1 MEEKEFVH
9 NPRYKTRGIYH
20 HFEGE
25 SYLLIDTA
33 INNDTGE
40 REVVYLALYDI
51 FNSMFV
57 RTRSSLRNWIRSSI
71 LTPSRN
77 IVLNYWML
85 VILTTMSSRSS
96 RLISINTLAYYSMIN
111 SKRRGKV

>member
-40 REVVYLALYDI
+40 REVVYLALYDDLQLHVRSYEKFFEELDPVKYPDAKQKYRFELLDVSDFDYNVI
-51 FNSMFV
+51 KKQPSHKYQYVGLLFND
-57 RTRSSLRNWIRSSI
+57 
-71 LTPSRN
+71 
-77 IVLNYWML
+77 
-85 VILTTMSSRSS
+85 
-96 RLISINTLAYYSMIN
+96 
-111 SKRRGKV
+111 

>member
-33 INNDTGE
+33 IAKNSGE
-40 REVVYLALYDI
+40 RVVVYLALYGDLQLYTRPYNEFFEELDPVKYPNAKQKHRFELLDVSDFDYNVFKKQPSHKYQYVGLL
-51 FNSMFV
+51 FND
-57 RTRSSLRNWIRSSI
+57 
-71 LTPSRN
+71 
-77 IVLNYWML
+77 
-85 VILTTMSSRSS
+85 
-96 RLISINTLAYYSMIN
+96 
-111 SKRRGKV
+111 

>member
-40 REVVYLALYDI
+40 REVVYLALYDDLQLHVRSYEKFFEELDPAQYPDAKQKYRFELLDVSDFDYNVFKKQPSHKYQYVGLL
-51 FNSMFV
+51 FND
-57 RTRSSLRNWIRSSI
+57 
-71 LTPSRN
+71 
-77 IVLNYWML
+77 
-85 VILTTMSSRSS
+85 
-96 RLISINTLAYYSMIN
+96 
-111 SKRRGKV
+111 

>member
-40 REVVYLALYDI
+40 REVVYLALYDDLQLH
-51 FNSMFV
+51 V
-57 RTRSSLRNWIRSSI
+57 RSYEKFFEELDPVKYPN
-71 LTPSRN
+71 
-77 IVLNYWML
+77 
-85 VILTTMSSRSS
+85 
-96 RLISINTLAYYSMIN
+96 A
-111 SKRRGKV
+111 